1 MYSLLNLDLITVG
14 VAVAANVILGSVVF
28 FKDTKNA
35 TGRLFLLQ
43 TLILS
48 IWSVVNYFTY
58 KISNITVALW
68 LERSVL
74 FFAVPNSIVFLLLM
88 HTFPAQNIQIKKSSF
103 YLLIISAL
111 FVMCLTLSPFV
122 FSAVTIIPGVPAP
135 QPVVAPGIIVFALE
149 AVLSIPLA
157 IYFLVIK
164 FNSADGIQRN
174 QLKFLLIGVTVM
186 FISIVIFD
194 FIFPTFFQNTRFIP
208 LSALFTLPFVCFTF
222 YAIYKHGLLKI
233 KVISTEILT
242 FVLCI
247 VSLIEIL
254 FSNTVTEVLI
264 RSAVFI
270 LILIFGVSLIKSVVH
285 EVQQRERIQALA
297 DDLAKANENQIA
309 LIHFITHQVKG
320 FFTKSRNI
328 FSLMLEGEAGDMT
341 PEAKHFI
348 TEGFESDTKGVAMV
362 QDVLNAANI
371 RSGIVKYTMEPFDV
385 STLIAAM
392 VIEYRKVAE
401 DKGLTIDFTCWGKE
415 PDGSTGAVPNCLIDM
430 KGHANYTVNG
440 DEEQLRHVF
449 KNLIENAL
457 HYTPKGSIAV
467 RLRQSVAESSVDP
480 SVPHSIIF
488 SVKDSGVGLT
498 DEDKALLFTQ
508 GGRGKDSVKVNV
520 ESTGYGLFIAKGIV
534 DAHHGR
540 IWAESEGRD
549 KGATFFVELPGV
561 VVR

>member
-1 MYSLLNLDLITVG
+1 MTVG
-14 VAVAANVILGSVVF
+14 IAVAANIILGTVVF
-28 FKDTKNA
+28 LKDTRNA

-48 IWSVVNYFTY
+48 LWSVINYFTY
-58 KISNITVALW
+58 KVSNVIFALW
-68 LERSVL
+68 LERLVL

-88 HTFPAQNIQIKKSSF
+88 HTFPEEKLLIKKKTF
-103 YLLIISAL
+103 YIIIMSAL
-111 FVMCLTLSPFV
+111 LVMLLTLSPYI
-122 FSAVTIIPGVPAP
+122 FSGVTVVLGVPAP
-135 QPVVAPGIIVFALE
+135 QPIVAPGIILFALE
-149 AVLSIPLA
+149 AVLSIPLG
-157 IYFLVIK
+157 IYFLIK
-164 FNSADGIQRN
+164 KFSKAQGIQKN
-174 QLKFLLIGVTVM
+174 QFKFLLIGVTIM
-186 FISIVIFD
+186 FFLITIFN
-194 FIFPTFFQNTRFIP
+194 FIFPAFLKNTRFIP
-208 LSALFTLPFVCFTF
+208 LSAVFTLPFVCFTF
-222 YAIYKHGLLKI
+222 YAIYRHGLLKV

-242 FVLCI
+242 FVLCM

-254 FSNTVTEVLI
+254 VSNSITETIIRVIVFLLILAFGISLI
-264 RSAVFI
+264 R
-270 LILIFGVSLIKSVVH
+270 SVVH

-297 DDLAKANENQIA
+297 DDLAKANENQMA

-415 PDGSTGAVPNCLIDM
+415 PDGSMGAVPNCLIDM

>member
-1 MYSLLNLDLITVG
+1 MYSLFNIDLMTVG
-14 VAVAANVILGSVVF
+14 IAVAANIILGTVVF
-28 FKDTKNA
+28 LKDTRNA

-48 IWSVVNYFTY
+48 LWSVINYFTY
-58 KISNITVALW
+58 KVSNVIFALW
-68 LERSVL
+68 LERLVL

-88 HTFPAQNIQIKKSSF
+88 HTFPEEKLLIKKKTF
-103 YLLIISAL
+103 YIIIMSAL
-111 FVMCLTLSPFV
+111 LVMLLTLSPYI
-122 FSAVTIIPGVPAP
+122 FSGVTVVLGVPAP
-135 QPVVAPGIIVFALE
+135 QPIVAPGIILFALE
-149 AVLSIPLA
+149 AVLSIPLG
-157 IYFLVIK
+157 IYFLIK
-164 FNSADGIQRN
+164 KFSKAQGIQKN
-174 QLKFLLIGVTVM
+174 QFKFLLIGVTIM
-186 FISIVIFD
+186 FFLITIFN
-194 FIFPTFFQNTRFIP
+194 FIFPAFLKNTRFIP
-208 LSALFTLPFVCFTF
+208 LSAVFTLPFVCFTF
-222 YAIYKHGLLKI
+222 YAIYRHGLLKV

-242 FVLCI
+242 FVLCM

-254 FSNTVTEVLI
+254 VSNSITETIIRVIVFLLILAFGISLI
-264 RSAVFI
+264 R
-270 LILIFGVSLIKSVVH
+270 SVVH

-297 DDLAKANENQIA
+297 DDLAKANENQMA

-362 QDVLNAANI
+362 QDVLNAAKI

-415 PDGSTGAVPNCLIDM
+415 PDGSMGAVPNCLIDM

-540 IWAESEGRD
+540 IWAESEWG
-549 KGATFFVELPGV
+549 
-561 VVR
+561 

>member
-1 MYSLLNLDLITVG
+1 MTVG
-14 VAVAANVILGSVVF
+14 IAVAANIILGTVVF
-28 FKDTKNA
+28 LKDTRNA

-48 IWSVVNYFTY
+48 LWSVINYFTY
-58 KISNITVALW
+58 KVSNVFFALW
-68 LERSVL
+68 LERLVL

-88 HTFPAQNIQIKKSSF
+88 HTFPEEKLLIKKKTF
-103 YLLIISAL
+103 YIIIMSAL
-111 FVMCLTLSPFV
+111 LVMLLTLSPYI
-122 FSAVTIIPGVPAP
+122 FSGVTVVLGVPAP
-135 QPVVAPGIIVFALE
+135 QPIVAPGIILFALE
-149 AVLSIPLA
+149 AVLSIPLG
-157 IYFLVIK
+157 IYFLIK
-164 FNSADGIQRN
+164 KFSKAQGIQKN
-174 QLKFLLIGVTVM
+174 QFKFLLIGVTIM
-186 FISIVIFD
+186 FFLITIFN
-194 FIFPTFFQNTRFIP
+194 FIFPAFLKNTRFIP
-208 LSALFTLPFVCFTF
+208 LSAVFTLPFVCFTF
-222 YAIYKHGLLKI
+222 YAIYRHGLLKV

-242 FVLCI
+242 FVLCM

-254 FSNTVTEVLI
+254 VSNSITETIIRVIVFLLILAFGISLI
-264 RSAVFI
+264 R
-270 LILIFGVSLIKSVVH
+270 SVVH

-297 DDLAKANENQIA
+297 DDLAKANENQMA

-415 PDGSTGAVPNCLIDM
+415 PDGSMGAVPNCLIDM

>member
-1 MYSLLNLDLITVG
+1 
-14 VAVAANVILGSVVF
+14 
-28 FKDTKNA
+28 
-35 TGRLFLLQ
+35 
-43 TLILS
+43 
-48 IWSVVNYFTY
+48 
-58 KISNITVALW
+58 
-68 LERSVL
+68 
-74 FFAVPNSIVFLLLM
+74 M
-88 HTFPAQNIQIKKSSF
+88 HTFPEEKLLIKKKTF
-103 YLLIISAL
+103 YIIIMSAL
-111 FVMCLTLSPFV
+111 LVMLLTLSPYI
-122 FSAVTIIPGVPAP
+122 FSGVTVVLGVPAP
-135 QPVVAPGIIVFALE
+135 QPIVAPGIILFALE
-149 AVLSIPLA
+149 AVLSIPLG
-157 IYFLVIK
+157 IYFLIK
-164 FNSADGIQRN
+164 KFSKAQGIQKN
-174 QLKFLLIGVTVM
+174 QFKFLLIGVTIM
-186 FISIVIFD
+186 FFLITIFN
-194 FIFPTFFQNTRFIP
+194 FIFPAFLKNTRFIP
-208 LSALFTLPFVCFTF
+208 LSAVFTLPFVCFTF
-222 YAIYKHGLLKI
+222 YAIYRHGLLKV

-242 FVLCI
+242 FVLCM

-254 FSNTVTEVLI
+254 VSNSITETIIRVIVFLLILAFGISLI
-264 RSAVFI
+264 R
-270 LILIFGVSLIKSVVH
+270 SVVH

-297 DDLAKANENQIA
+297 DDLAKANENQMA

-415 PDGSTGAVPNCLIDM
+415 PDGSMGAVPNCLIDM